1 MEAIVGRSYGPPE
14 RLRVEDVAEPVAE
27 AGEVVVRVRAAGVNA
42 GDWRLTRG
50 RPYVAR
56 PMMGGLRGPNPPV
69 RGWDLA
75 GVVETVGEEV
85 DDLEPGD
92 EVFGSS
98 GATFADLASA
108 DSTRLAPKPPG
119 LSFVDAAAIP
129 VAGISAL
136 QSLRKAE
143 VRPGQRVLV
152 HGAAGGVG
160 TFAVQLA
167 KLAGAEVTGVCGAR
181 KSEFVASLGA
191 DHVVDYTQTDF
202 TRERER
208 YDVIVDNVGNRSLR
222 SMRRVLAP
230 DGTLVVVG
238 GGHGSILGPLRT
250 FAAVFVMNRL
260 VRQRLM
266 PFLAKPNRAD
276 LSELANHAVEGRLRV
291 VVDRTY
297 PFAQAPEAIAYVE
310 SGHPSGK
317 VVVVR

>member
-1 MEAIVGRSYGPPE
+1 
-14 RLRVEDVAEPVAE
+14 
-27 AGEVVVRVRAAGVNA
+27 
-42 GDWRLTRG
+42 
-50 RPYVAR
+50 
-56 PMMGGLRGPNPPV
+56 
-69 RGWDLA
+69 
-75 GVVETVGEEV
+75 
-85 DDLEPGD
+85 
-92 EVFGSS
+92 
-98 GATFADLASA
+98 
-108 DSTRLAPKPPG
+108 
-119 LSFVDAAAIP
+119 
-129 VAGISAL
+129 
-136 QSLRKAE
+136 
-143 VRPGQRVLV
+143 V

-167 KLAGAEVTGVCGAR
+167 RLAGAEVTGVCGAR
-181 KSEFVASLGA
+181 KSELVASLGA

-276 LSELANHAVEGRLRV
+276 LGELANAGRLRV